1 MEFKHYPVMRE
12 EAIEGLNIKPDGI
25 YCDCTLGG
33 GGHTRLILEKLSEKG
48 RLISI
53 DRDSAA
59 IENAKRTINDKR
71 LTLVKSN
78 FSDIESVMEEAQVSG
93 LDGILMDLGVSSYQL
108 DNAER
113 GFSYRFDAP
122 LDMRMDETD
131 KLTAYEV
138 VNAYTEEELTKI
150 LFEYGEEKFARRIS
164 ERIVRERQNSPI
176 KTTLQLADIIS
187 SAIPAKNRDGGHPAK
202 RSFQAIRIEVNKEL
216 EILEK
221 TIEKGVSLLN
231 EDGRI
236 AVITF
241 HSLEDRIVKLAFA
254 HLASPCTCPKDF
266 PICVCGKKPSVR
278 IITKKPVT
286 PSETELS
293 ENNRSHS
300 AKLRVA
306 EKLKYSN

>member
-33 GGHTRLILEKLSEKG
+33 GGHTKLILEKLSEKG
-48 RLISI
+48 RLVAI

-59 IENAKRTINDKR
+59 IENAQKTINDNR
-71 LTLVKSN
+71 LLLFKSN
-78 FSDIESVMEEAQVSG
+78 FSDIDLVAEEAQISG

-122 LDMRMDETD
+122 LDMRMDESD

-138 VNAYTEEELTKI
+138 VNTYSAEELTRI
-150 LFEYGEEKFARRIS
+150 LFEYGEEKFAKRIA
-164 ERIVRERQNSPI
+164 ERIVRERANGPI
-176 KTTLQLADIIS
+176 QTTLQLADIIS
-187 SAIPAKNRDGGHPAK
+187 SAIPAKFRDDGHPAK

-231 EDGRI
+231 EGGRI

-241 HSLEDRIVKLAFA
+241 HSLEDRIVKNTFA
-254 HLASPCTCPKDF
+254 RLASPCTCPKDL
-266 PICVCGKKPSVR
+266 PICVCGKKPTLR

-286 PSETELS
+286 PSEKELS

-300 AKLRVA
+300 AKLRVG
-306 EKLKYSN
+306 EKIKI